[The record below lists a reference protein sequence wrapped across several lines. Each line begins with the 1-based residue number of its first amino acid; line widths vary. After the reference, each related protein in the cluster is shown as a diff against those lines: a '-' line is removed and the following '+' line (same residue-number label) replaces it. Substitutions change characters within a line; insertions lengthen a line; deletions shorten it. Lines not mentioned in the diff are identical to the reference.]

1 MNLYNGTSQPITGAG
16 NAVVGQSIC
25 KSGSTT
31 GVTCGTVQAT
41 NVTVTYAEG
50 QVFQMVQTNVCTQ
63 PGDSGGSW
71 FSGSTAIGITSGGT
85 IGGCGAGFQSFF
97 QPVTEALA
105 AYGVALI

>member
-1 MNLYNGTSQPITGAG
+1 MITGAG
-16 NAVVGQSIC
+16 DAVVGQSIC

-41 NVTVTYAEG
+41 NVTVNYAEG
-50 QVFQMVQTNVCTQ
+50 SVYGTVQTDVCTQ

-85 IGGCGAGFQSFF
+85 VGGCSQAGFQSFF
-97 QPVTEALA
+97 QPATEALS
-105 AYGVALI
+105 AYGVSLM